1 MVKPHKNMPTVVV
14 GKRADE
20 KVPCRGAPKKV
31 LEKSVKPLDKTLKVW
46 YNIYTKERVAKVPT
60 EKNFKKIQKR
70 G

>member
-20 KVPCRGAPKKV
+20 KVPCRGAP
-31 LEKSVKPLDKTLKVW
+31 EKS
-46 YNIYTKERVAKVPT
+46 
-60 EKNFKKIQKR
+60 FGKI